1 VRLYRQAKLSI
12 RHNQGVESAPES
24 DVFIKNNRDEYL
36 LQMFPA
42 APGENESSF
51 IHQRRT
57 RCDNRLALFN
67 NLLISQPFFRLVE
80 IINNLAANGTLF
92 LSRMYGNE
100 KVTCQLIIDA
110 AK

>member
-1 VRLYRQAKLSI
+1 MNICYRCFQ
-12 RHNQGVESAPES
+12 P
-24 DVFIKNNRDEYL
+24 
-36 LQMFPA
+36 LQVKTNP
-42 APGENESSF
+42 SSF
-51 IHQRRT
+51 INEGT